1 MCHASKE
8 RNKTQNEIKGKING
22 RDRQKKNLCVVII
35 LRYFTSMMRGD
46 LLSPGLVVV
55 GPWGW
60 SFVLTNCLT

>member
-35 LRYFTSMMRGD
+35 LRYFTSMMRGICSPLV
-46 LLSPGLVVV
+46 LLLLALGV
-55 GPWGW
+55 GH
-60 SFVLTNCLT
+60 LY